1 MAKDGGR
8 DSLFLKMLRSP
19 TDSLFIQLARYVVV
33 GGLAFVVDFGSLFL
47 LTEFGGLH
55 YLLSAAIAFCLG
67 LVTNYLLSIVWV
79 FNRRTLNNRWLEF
92 LIFGLIGLAGLGMNE
107 LILWFL
113 TDRVGLHYLVSKMVS
128 AVLVLLWNFL
138 ARRFSLFR

>member
-1 MAKDGGR
+1 MSRKRAINPLER
-8 DSLFLKMLRSP
+8 LLREP
-19 TDSLFIQLARYVVV
+19 TDRLLVQLARYVVA

-79 FNRRTLNNRWLEF
+79 FNRRTLSNRWLEF
-92 LIFGLIGLAGLGMNE
+92 LLFGLIGLAGLGLNE

-113 TDRVGLHYLVSKMVS
+113 TDRMGLHYLASKMVS